1 MNEAEY
7 RKKLMNL
14 SYALDV
20 ESIKLRDGLDITN
33 EQREIKNFSQDK
45 GIVYVPFIKME
56 LKQFEEKIRNL
67 LLNICCP
74 LGDACAIS

>member
-45 GIVYVPFIKME
+45 GIVYVPFIKVE

-74 LGDACAIS
+74 LGDAYAIS